1 MKFFLLICIFGLLAC
16 ADLSGRS
23 EKQRI
28 QSEINE
34 ALHAKSKEISQC
46 LKTHD
51 IFKKL
56 GSNRLRLDVHL
67 TISQEG
73 RMEKFSLENDK
84 NYPTQF
90 VDCLFNVLDSTQF
103 PKLNEGESI
112 ELSQPFIFKP

>member
-1 MKFFLLICIFGLLAC
+1 MKFFLLITVFWLASC

-28 QSEINE
+28 QSELNH

-51 IFKKL
+51 LFKKL
-56 GSNRLRLDVHL
+56 GSSRLRLDVHL
-67 TISQEG
+67 KINAEG
-73 RMEKFSLENDK
+73 RMQKFSLENDK
-84 NYPTQF
+84 NYPTEF
-90 VDCLFNVLDSTQF
+90 IDCLFNVLDATQF

-112 ELSQPFIFKP
+112 ELSQPFIFKS